1 LNKQVERAAPRLI
14 YVALVVLGVL
24 IVAMV
29 AMTWVR
35 HHELRQLEESGQC
48 QIDASQEES
57 WQQ

>member
-1 LNKQVERAAPRLI
+1 MNEQVERAAPRLI
-14 YVALVVLGVL
+14 YVALIVLGVL

-35 HHELRQLEESGQC
+35 HHELQRLQESGQC
-48 QIDASQEES
+48 QIDVSQEGA